1 MSAISDL
8 AVRPSRAHNVPME
21 KTNAA
26 LDELRKI
33 RDEIKLKIH
42 LASMDVRDAFE
53 KLEPKLKDLERQVSN
68 AGAAASRE
76 IDAGIQKA
84 KEALGHIKEKI
95 EKKA

>member
-1 MSAISDL
+1 
-8 AVRPSRAHNVPME
+8 ME
-21 KTNAA
+21 KPNAA
-26 LDELRKI
+26 FEELKKI

-53 KLEPKLKDLERQVSN
+53 KLEPKVKDLERQVAS

-76 IDAGIQKA
+76 VEAGIQKA

-95 EKKA
+95 EKKV

>member
-1 MSAISDL
+1 
-8 AVRPSRAHNVPME
+8 ME
-21 KTNAA
+21 KPNAA
-26 LDELRKI
+26 FEELKKI

-53 KLEPKLKDLERQVSN
+53 KLEPKVKDLERQVAG

-76 IDAGIQKA
+76 VEAAIQKA

-95 EKKA
+95 EKKV